1 MSSIKYKILSMQ
13 VTKSDITSE
22 NYEIEGSMQI
32 SNSFGFKVNVDNC
45 LLLCNHELSLKKD
58 NKVFTEIELETI
70 FYISKESFEEMK
82 KEDKVEISRGFLVQC
97 GSISY
102 GSLRGIVL
110 RDTQK
115 EGLNN
120 IIIPPLYIEDIIK
133 EPMIIDIEK

>member
-1 MSSIKYKILSMQ
+1 M
-13 VTKSDITSE
+13 
-22 NYEIEGSMQI
+22 
-32 SNSFGFKVNVDNC
+32 
-45 LLLCNHELSLKKD
+45 D
-58 NKVFTEIELETI
+58 NK
-70 FYISKESFEEMK
+70 EMK

-120 IIIPPLYIEDIIK
+120 IIIHPLYIEDIIK

>member
-58 NKVFTEIELETI
+58 NKVFADCHYGIEFSIKDFFGNVINEYSPEI
-70 FYISKESFEEMK
+70 FEKRMW
-82 KEDKVEISRGFLVQC
+82 DLFNQIVEIIEEKHINEISVWIFL
-97 GSISY
+97 
-102 GSLRGIVL
+102 
-110 RDTQK
+110 
-115 EGLNN
+115 
-120 IIIPPLYIEDIIK
+120 
-133 EPMIIDIEK
+133 M